1 MTRAIKQYT
10 EYLRNEKNVSP
21 HTLRN
26 YLSDLAQ
33 FQNFVTIEDAKGRKS
48 TPRLNSITKFVIR
61 EYLADLYDRGLAKS
75 SVARKLS
82 VLRAFFKY
90 CTGAGLLKENPAA
103 LIRSPK
109 LPQHLPSPPTAE
121 QINNLL
127 DRIAELPAQ
136 RKKTGSSERDRRAEL
151 LLKRDR
157 ALMELLYSTGMRA
170 AEIVGLNLG
179 DIDRP
184 ERILRVS
191 GKGRKQ
197 RQAPFGGKAADA
209 LDAWLNVRHDLLERK
224 RKHEAV
230 FLDTRG
236 QRLPT
241 RSLRTIVKKY
251 ARLFDPSLDLH
262 PHALRHAFA
271 THLLSEGADLR
282 AIQELLGHRSLSTT
296 QRYTSLSMEQL
307 MEVYDKSHPR
317 A

>member
-1 MTRAIKQYT
+1 MTRAIKRYA

-26 YLSDLAQ
+26 YLSDLEQ
-33 FQNFVTIEDAKGRKS
+33 FCAFLTTGDEQGRKGS
-48 TPRLNSITKFVIR
+48 PKLKEITRHEIR
-61 EYLADLYDRGLAKS
+61 RYIAHLYDRGLSKS

-82 VLRAFFKY
+82 VLRAFFKF

-109 LPQHLPSPPTAE
+109 LPKHLPVPPTAE
-121 QINNLL
+121 QVNNLL
-127 DRIAELPAQ
+127 DAIAELPAR
-136 RKKTGSSERDRRAEL
+136 RKKTSSPGRDRRAEL
-151 LLKRDR
+151 VLKRDR
-157 ALMELLYSTGMRA
+157 ALLELLYSTGMRA

-179 DIDRP
+179 DIDRH
-184 ERILRVS
+184 ERVLRVS

-197 RQAPFGGKAADA
+197 RQSPYGGKAAEA
-209 LDAWLNVRHDLLERK
+209 LDTWLDVRGDLLEGSRK
-224 RKHEAV
+224 LEAV
-230 FLDTRG
+230 FLTTRG
-236 QRLPT
+236 GRLPT

-251 ARLFDPSLDLH
+251 ARMFDPNLNLH

-271 THLLSEGADLR
+271 THLLSDGADLR

-296 QRYTSLSMEQL
+296 QRYTSLSMERL